1 MKDNMPYT
9 PDPMP
14 FAGSS
19 LDFMEI
25 GRTPE
30 QIKTYL
36 DDPKAKAYIFVKG
49 RPALDEDLS
58 PVMPHPKELIGQTH
72 YDPGPLFLGLRG
84 SHPIFAFNLAED
96 NQAAPPES
104 FQELRMIA
112 SRMNP
117 DDLATIGRARSFL
130 DWHYNHNYCS
140 KCGQKTQAELSGLFR
155 KCPSCET
162 EHYPRVNPV
171 VIMMVIH
178 EDHCLLGAGHNF
190 PEGAFSALAGFVS
203 PGETPEAAVL
213 REVEEEVGL
222 KVTKPRYIFS
232 QPWPF
237 PSQLMMGYTCE
248 AQSRE
253 ITINKEEL
261 RAAKWVSKQTVRD
274 VFDKK
279 SDAFLRPPRFTIAH
293 HLLRRWIDEET

>member
-1 MKDNMPYT
+1 MTYT
-9 PDPMP
+9 PNPMP
-14 FAGSS
+14 LAGSS
-19 LDFMEI
+19 LNFMEI

-30 QIKTYL
+30 QVKTYL
-36 DDPKAKAYIFVKG
+36 DNPKAKAFLFVKG
-49 RPALDEDLS
+49 RPALTADLS
-58 PVMPHPKELIGQTH
+58 PIMPHPKELIGQNL
-72 YDPGPLFLGLRG
+72 YDPGPLFLGVQNE
-84 SHPIFAFNLAED
+84 HPIFAFNLAED
-96 NQAAPPES
+96 NSAAPAES
-104 FQELRMIA
+104 FQELRLVA

-130 DWHYNHNYCS
+130 DWHFNHNFCA
-140 KCGQKTQAELSGLFR
+140 KCGQKTHPELSGLHR

-190 PEGAFSALAGFVS
+190 PDGAFSALAGFVS
-203 PGETPEAAVL
+203 PGETPEEAVL

-222 KVTKPRYIFS
+222 KVKDPRYIFS

-237 PSQLMMGYTCE
+237 PSQLMMGYSCT
-248 AQSRE
+248 AQSRD
-253 ITINKEEL
+253 ITLNKDEL
-261 RAAKWVSKQTVRD
+261 REAQWFSKDTVRD

-279 SDAFLRPPRFTIAH
+279 SDAFARPPRFTIAH
-293 HLLRRWIDEET
+293 HLLRRWLSEES

>member
-1 MKDNMPYT
+1 MKDRMSYT
-9 PDPMP
+9 PDIMP

-30 QIKTYL
+30 QIKSYL
-36 DDPKAKAYIFVKG
+36 EDPRAKAFIFVKG
-49 RPALDEDLS
+49 RPALTEDFS
-58 PVMPHPKELIGQTH
+58 PITPHPNAVMKENSF
-72 YDPGPLFLGLRG
+72 DPGALFLGLREG
-84 SHPIFAFNLAED
+84 APIFAFNLAED

-104 FQELRMIA
+104 FQDMRFIA

-130 DWHYNHNYCS
+130 DWHYNHNFCA
-140 KCGQKTQAELSGLFR
+140 KCGHKTDAQLSGLHR

-171 VIMMVIH
+171 VIMMVTH
-178 EDHCLLGAGHNF
+178 GDHCLLGAGHNF
-190 PEGAFSALAGFVS
+190 PEGALSALAGFVS
-203 PGETPEAAVL
+203 PGETPEEAVL

-222 KVTKPRYIFS
+222 KVKTPRYVFS

-237 PSQLMMGYTCE
+237 PSQLMMGFTCE
-248 AQSRE
+248 ALNRD
-253 ITINKEEL
+253 ITVNKDEL
-261 RAAKWVSKQTVRD
+261 REAKWVSKETVRA
-274 VFDKK
+274 VFGKT
-279 SDAFLRPPRFTIAH
+279 SDAFSRPPRFTIAH
-293 HLLRRWIDEET
+293 HLLRHWLSETN